1 LPRKIPEPIRQP
13 KLEVR
18 LPPLHE
24 KQRQVLVH
32 PARYKVV
39 VCGRQWGKT
48 TLGAVMCVADAV
60 KGGTVWWV
68 GPTFPVAI
76 HGWRTVLE
84 LANQIP
90 GVKIEGRP
98 MPGVVF
104 PGGGRVEMK
113 SSNDPHSLRGATLT
127 GVVFDEAAFAVPE
140 AWQYLQPTLAIR
152 AGWATFISTPKG
164 TNWYHELYEEAA
176 SLPDWMRW
184 RLPSVTSPFFPPGE
198 VERAKAT
205 MTAQKLS
212 QEYGAE
218 FVSSTSM
225 FRTDWIEHYRVEY
238 VGEDRFFV
246 LGDERVPAIECEPF
260 TTIDLAWGQREDA
273 DYTVVSSWA
282 VTRKRHLILLDV
294 VRGRFEGPEIIPKM
308 RLAFERYGGT
318 IFVESA
324 GRGLPIVQDAIRT
337 GLPITP
343 LSAHKGGLRGEDA
356 KIARAAIAMARMEQ
370 HTVWFPLPSTPWYHE
385 IEEELLAF
393 PDGRHDDFVDTL
405 SYAAIHVAGG
415 TAYEERGMPW
425 V

>member
-1 LPRKIPEPIRQP
+1 MPTKRPEPIRQP

-18 LPPLHE
+18 LPSLHA
-24 KQRQVLVH
+24 KQQQVLVH
-32 PARYKVV
+32 PAKYKVV

-60 KGGTVWWV
+60 KGGNVWWV
-68 GPTFPVAI
+68 GPTFPVAV

-84 LANQIP
+84 LAGQIP

-152 AGWATFISTPKG
+152 GGWAMFISTPKG
-164 TNWYHELYEEAA
+164 TNWFHELYEDAGG
-176 SLPDWMRW
+176 LPDWMRW
-184 RLPSVTSPFFPPGE
+184 RLPSITSPWFPASE
-198 VERAKAT
+198 IERAKQT

-225 FRTDWIEHYRVEY
+225 FRPEWIQHYRKDEGLY
-238 VGEDRFFV
+238 L
-246 LGDERVPAIECEPF
+246 LGTERVPMVECEPF
-260 TTIDLAWGQREDA
+260 HTVDLAWGQREDS
-273 DYTVVSSWA
+273 DYTVISSWA
-282 VTRKRHLILLDV
+282 VTRKRHLLLLDV
-294 VRGRFEGPEIIPKM
+294 IRGRFEGPDIVPKM
-308 RLAFERYGGT
+308 RLAYELYGGT
-318 IFVESA
+318 IYVESA
-324 GRGLPIVQDAIRT
+324 SKSLPVIQDAIRS

-343 LSAHKGGLRGEDA
+343 LSVHKGGLRGEDA
-356 KIARAAIAMARMEQ
+356 KVARAAVAMARMEQ
-370 HTVWFPLPSTPWYHE
+370 RTVWFPPASTTWYHE

-393 PDGRHDDFVDTL
+393 SEGRHDDFVDTL

-415 TAYEERGMPW
+415 TAYTDRGIPW
-425 V
+425 I